1 MDEMPVADEMDVAV
15 LLRPAIVVD
24 ETSVVVELLAPK
36 MNRSVRRKTQPQEGQ
51 SERHQKVVAVGR
63 VLKHCEHQGNVV
75 D

>member
-24 ETSVVVELLAPK
+24 KTSVVVELLAQK

-51 SERHQKVVAVGR
+51 SGGMASDCEEMPSQMDVAVA
-63 VLKHCEHQGNVV
+63 N
-75 D
+75 